1 MARSGLTGRGAPNKD
16 GGLRAHV
23 PSCPEQRWR
32 QQTTDSGPPAGRT
45 PVTVSVHGPFPPGH
59 FPLSLLPRYGWDPSS
74 EHHKEE
80 DLNNLMEKLMME
92 KLYGPPNSAKAEEI
106 ADSDEEL
113 CYYYDN
119 DGEYYED
126 EEEKWDDSSKE
137 CDAKTDEDSVPGTFC
152 GFRKSFLCKD
162 TSPAPPPQSSLDYQL
177 LDLKLPQR
185 QRVTAEEAEKNAKE
199 LVAEEERVKRKAE
212 KKRLKKKRQKDR
224 KRQEKLEQEL
234 KPKPELQSN
243 EPCLNGDA
251 EEEGAVTSLRKGPL
265 DSSPCRRDP
274 SKASAP
280 RRGEGVRAQDEL
292 DLSSTFVSKA
302 QRKVGVKP
310 LTPRREKAPRAE
322 HKEPDRKPQQEVPRP
337 GQDGS
342 GVDPSTVLAGYGNEA
357 AARGCFQEAVLFFTE
372 AVKLNP
378 REHRLF
384 GNRSY
389 CYERMQQYDKALS
402 DAHVALSLLP
412 GWPKGFFRKGKA
424 LMGLKRYAEA
434 KSTFLELLR
443 LDSSHADAAAQ
454 LEVCQVQLILENGFS
469 SLSGERSL
477 PMEPSLGA
485 TESQPAGSGE
495 QARSWSPGSSG
506 CGEGDEDG
514 ESGFVTITN
523 SRSRGKGPGQQGLRA
538 SSRETPASTR
548 HPIATAHQARE
559 WYAVWV
565 GNVTP
570 RITQTLLRSCF
581 EAFGPIHSVR
591 MLPEKY
597 CAFINYTKKEAAEAA
612 YAALQGA
619 EVEGTKF
626 VLQLKHPDHA
636 TPAPGRAGPG
646 NAPRPVAREPV
657 RVPPTL
663 ECHFW
668 RNAGCSYG
676 ADCRFRHL
684 PHSKGLDKK
693 LSQH

>member
-1 MARSGLTGRGAPNKD
+1 MPNAGLGEAGAPGGRSG
-16 GGLRAHV
+16 
-23 PSCPEQRWR
+23 
-32 QQTTDSGPPAGRT
+32 
-45 PVTVSVHGPFPPGH
+45 GPFPPGH
-59 FPLSLLPRYGWDPSS
+59 LPLSLLTSYGCDPSLQ
-74 EHHKEE
+74 HHKEE
-80 DLNNLMEKLMME
+80 DLNNFMEKLMME
-92 KLYGPPNSAKAEEI
+92 NLYGPPNSAMKCKAEEI

-126 EEEKWDDSSKE
+126 EEEKWDDFNKE
-137 CDAKTDEDSVPGTFC
+137 CDAKTDEDSLPGTFC

-162 TSPAPPPQSSLDYQL
+162 TSPAPPPQKSMDYQL

-185 QRVTAEEAEKNAKE
+185 QQVTAEEAEKNAKE

-234 KPKPELQSN
+234 KPKPEMKLN

-251 EEEGAVTSLRKGPL
+251 EEEGAMTSLQRGTL
-265 DSSPCRRDP
+265 DSSSSRRDP
-274 SKASAP
+274 SEAPAP
-280 RRGEGVRAQDEL
+280 RRGEGARAQDRSADMSTEEETEDEL

-310 LTPRREKAPRAE
+310 LTPRKEKVPRAE

-337 GQDGS
+337 GQDGR

-357 AARGCFQEAVLFFTE
+357 AKRSCFQEAVFFFTE

-389 CYERMQQYDKALS
+389 CYERMQQYDKALR

-434 KSTFLELLR
+434 KSTFLELLQ
-443 LDSSHADAAAQ
+443 LDSSHADAATQ

-469 SLSGERSL
+469 SFSGERSL
-477 PMEPSLGA
+477 LVEPSLGA
-485 TESQPAGSGE
+485 TESQPAGPGE
-495 QARSWSPGSSG
+495 QARSWSLGSSG
-506 CGEGDEDG
+506 YAVGDEDG
-514 ESGFVTITN
+514 ESGFVTITS
-523 SRSRGKGPGQQGLRA
+523 SRSRGKGPAQQGLRA

-548 HPIATAHQARE
+548 HPVATVHQARE

-570 RITQTLLRSCF
+570 RITQKLLRSYF
-581 EAFGPIHSVR
+581 EAYGPIHSVR

-646 NAPRPVAREPV
+646 NGPRPVGREPV

-684 PHSKGLDKK
+684 PQSKGLDKK
-693 LSQH
+693 LAQH

>member
-1 MARSGLTGRGAPNKD
+1 
-16 GGLRAHV
+16 
-23 PSCPEQRWR
+23 
-32 QQTTDSGPPAGRT
+32 
-45 PVTVSVHGPFPPGH
+45 
-59 FPLSLLPRYGWDPSS
+59 
-74 EHHKEE
+74 
-80 DLNNLMEKLMME
+80 MEKLMLE
-92 KLYGPPNSAKAEEI
+92 NLYGPPNSAMKCKAGEI
-106 ADSDEEL
+106 ADSDEDL

-119 DGEYYED
+119 DGEYYEEE

-162 TSPAPPPQSSLDYQL
+162 SSPAPPSQSLLDYQL

-224 KRQEKLEQEL
+224 KRQEKLEQES
-234 KPKPELQSN
+234 KPEMKSN

-251 EEEGAVTSLRKGPL
+251 EEEGAGTSLRKGPL
-265 DSSPCRRDP
+265 DSSPSRRDP
-274 SKASAP
+274 SEVPAP
-280 RRGEGVRAQDEL
+280 RRGEGARVQVRSGDMSTEEETEDEL

-310 LTPRREKAPRAE
+310 PTPRKEKAPRAE
-322 HKEPDRKPQQEVPRP
+322 HKEPDRKPQQEVLRP
-337 GQDGS
+337 GQEVS

-357 AARGCFQEAVLFFTE
+357 AERGCFQEAVLFFTE

-424 LMGLKRYAEA
+424 LMGLKRYGEA

-454 LEVCQVQLILENGFS
+454 LEICQVQLFLENGFS
-469 SLSGERSL
+469 SFSGERNL
-477 PMEPSLGA
+477 PVMPSLGA
-485 TESQPAGSGE
+485 METQPAGPGE

-506 CGEGDEDG
+506 YAEGDEDG

-523 SRSRGKGPGQQGLRA
+523 SRSRGKGPAQQGLRA

-548 HPIATAHQARE
+548 QPVATAHQAREE

-570 RITQTLLRSCF
+570 RITQRLLRSCF
-581 EAFGPIHSVR
+581 EGFGPIHSVR

-597 CAFINYTKKEAAEAA
+597 CAFINYTRKEAAEAA
-612 YAALQGA
+612 YTALQGA
-619 EVEGTKF
+619 EVQGTKF

-646 NAPRPVAREPV
+646 NAPRPVGREPV

-676 ADCRFRHL
+676 PDCRFRHL
-684 PHSKGLDKK
+684 PQSKGLDKK
-693 LSQH
+693 LAQP

>member
-1 MARSGLTGRGAPNKD
+1 MGGRPPLPGLMPNAGLGEAGAP
-16 GGLRAHV
+16 GG
-23 PSCPEQRWR
+23 PER
-32 QQTTDSGPPAGRT
+32 
-45 PVTVSVHGPFPPGH
+45 GPFPPGH

-234 KPKPELQSN
+234 KPKSN

-265 DSSPCRRDP
+265 DSSPSRRDP

-280 RRGEGVRAQDEL
+280 RRGEGVRAQVRSADMSTEEETEDEL
-292 DLSSTFVSKA
+292 DLSSTFVCKA

-310 LTPRREKAPRAE
+310 LTPRKEKAPRAE

-469 SLSGERSL
+469 SFSGERSL
-477 PMEPSLGA
+477 PMEPSPGA

-548 HPIATAHQARE
+548 HPIATVHQARE

>member
-280 RRGEGVRAQDEL
+280 RRGEGVRAQVRSADM
-292 DLSSTFVSKA
+292 STEEETE
-302 QRKVGVKP
+302 RKVGVKP

>member
-280 RRGEGVRAQDEL
+280 RRGEGVR
-292 DLSSTFVSKA
+292 A